1 MKRMIFLSTLIFMLS
16 IQFLFS
22 EYATVSGKSILD
34 TNGVEIQLRG
44 YGLGGWLVP
53 EGYML
58 HTPGYGSPTSIRN
71 MIVDLI
77 GEEQA
82 NIFFEKYEQN
92 YVTQEDI
99 NLIAEWGF
107 NSIRLP
113 FHYNKF
119 YDINSGL
126 IKEEGFQIV
135 NDLLS
140 WCKEAGLYLI
150 LDMHCAP
157 GGQNKYNISDS
168 DGLEARLWTDRNNQ
182 LAALEI
188 WKEIARRYSHEKAI
202 LGYDLIN
209 EPVLPDGYSNQV
221 LYDFYKEL
229 TDSIRTVDTNHILFI
244 EGNWFATDFGLLT
257 PPYDSLWVYSF
268 HKYWNA
274 TDQGSIQY
282 LLNIRN
288 NFNVPLWM
296 GESGENSNTWF
307 YETVSMYERLGIGWC
322 WWAHKK
328 VATTTSPLS
337 VKINPGYQ
345 AILDYWNNNGPKPST
360 MNAINWLME
369 LADNLKLEHC
379 DFRPGVIASLMDPDF
394 ANIAKPYKD
403 HSIPGVISATDY
415 DIGNN
420 GVSYVDRDY
429 KNTSGSP
436 NNAWNIGAQY
446 RNDGVDIE
454 PCQDSQGNGYNVGWI
469 EGGEMLSYTVQ
480 IAESAIYRVKFRVAS
495 MNSGGYLQLL
505 IDNNQVLGTVT
516 INSTGGWQEWVEVQ
530 LDSVELPEGQH
541 KIILFTPNGGFNLN
555 TIEFNFIASTVSG
568 GKESLLRTF
577 HIDSVYP
584 NPFNPVTTIRYY
596 LPNSE
601 KIKLQVTNIKGQQ
614 VEILV
619 NNQLMPTGYH
629 QYVWDASSLPSGI
642 YFVQLWASNKILD
655 NRKIILVK

>member
-1 MKRMIFLSTLIFMLS
+1 MKKIILLSVILTF
-16 IQFLFS
+16 FLF
-22 EYATVSGKSILD
+22 EFIFAQFATVEGKDILD
-34 TNGVEIQLRG
+34 TNGVKIQLRG

-58 HTPGYGSPTSIRN
+58 HIPGYGSPTSIRN
-71 MIVDLI
+71 KIVDLI

-82 NIFFEKYEQN
+82 NVFFEKYEQN
-92 YVTQEDI
+92 YVTQADI
-99 NLIAEWGF
+99 NQIAKWGF

-119 YDINSGL
+119 YDLSTRTFL
-126 IKEEGFQIV
+126 EEGFQII
-135 NDLLS
+135 DTLLK
-140 WCKEAGLYLI
+140 WCKQAGLYLI

-168 DGLEARLWTDRNNQ
+168 DGIEARLWTDRNNQ
-182 LAALEI
+182 LATLAI
-188 WKEIARRYSHEKAI
+188 WKEIARRYSNEKAI
-202 LGYDLIN
+202 LGYDLLN

-229 TDSIRTVDTNHILFI
+229 TDSIRTVDTHHILFI

-288 NFNVPLWM
+288 SYNVPLWL
-296 GESGENSNTWF
+296 GESGENSNSWY
-307 YETVSMYERLGIGWC
+307 YETVRMYEQLGIGWC

-337 VKINPGYQ
+337 AKINPGYQ
-345 AILDYWNNNGPKPST
+345 AILDYWNNNGPRPSAS
-360 MNAINWLME
+360 NAYNWLLE
-369 LADNLKLEHC
+369 LAENLKLENC
-379 DFRPGVIASLMDPDF
+379 EFRPGVIASLMDSDF
-394 ANIAKPYKD
+394 GSRAKPFKELM
-403 HSIPGVISATDY
+403 IPGVISATDY

-436 NNAWNIGAQY
+436 NNEWNKGGQY

-454 PCQDSQGNGYNVGWI
+454 QCLDDQGNGYNVGWI

-480 IAESAIYRVKFRVAS
+480 IAESAIYRVVFRVATA
-495 MNSGGYLQLL
+495 NSGGNLQLL
-505 IDNNQVLGTVT
+505 IDNNQLLGTISIT
-516 INSTGGWQEWVEVQ
+516 NTGGWQSWVDVQ
-530 LDSVELPEGQH
+530 LDSVELPAGEH

-555 TIEFNFIASTVSG
+555 TIEFIYLTSSISN
-568 GKESLLRTF
+568 KEGSLLNRF
-577 HIDSVYP
+577 HIHSVYP
-584 NPFNPVTTIRYY
+584 NPFNSTTSIRYY
-596 LPNSE
+596 LPRQERITLQLSNILGQ
-601 KIKLQVTNIKGQQ
+601 KIATLIDRQ
-614 VEILV
+614 
-619 NNQLMPTGYH
+619 MPTGFH
-629 QYVWDASSLPSGI
+629 DFVWDASSFPSGI
-642 YFVQLWASNKILD
+642 YIVQLMVSNKIKD
-655 NRKIILVK
+655 NKKIVLSK